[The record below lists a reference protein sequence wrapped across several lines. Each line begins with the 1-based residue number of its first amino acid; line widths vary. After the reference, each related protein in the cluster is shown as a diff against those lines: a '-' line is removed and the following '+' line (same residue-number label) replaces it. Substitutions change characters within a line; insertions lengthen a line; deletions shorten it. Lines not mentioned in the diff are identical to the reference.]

1 MAIVVGVLVVI
12 GGGAAAAFFALGGD
26 AGGGDVSTG
35 SPQDTAEAFAQAWQD
50 RDCDALESLLT
61 DQFLEG
67 GNGTCDPEA
76 ITGSPSDPEVTK
88 ESDDSATVAM
98 KDGDVT
104 FELKLVNEDGEWL
117 VDGIG
122 GGSSIEPNR

>member
-1 MAIVVGVLVVI
+1 VAIVVGVLVVV
-12 GGGAAAAFFALGGD
+12 GGGAAAAFFVMGGD
-26 AGGGDVSTG
+26 GGGDVSTG

-50 RDCDALESLLT
+50 RDCEALKGLLT
-61 DQFLEG
+61 DQFLESG
-67 GNGTCDPEA
+67 DGTCDPEA
-76 ITGSPSDPEVTK
+76 ITGSPSDPEVTE
-88 ESDDSATVAM
+88 ESGDSATVAM

-122 GGSSIEPNR
+122 GSSTIEPNR